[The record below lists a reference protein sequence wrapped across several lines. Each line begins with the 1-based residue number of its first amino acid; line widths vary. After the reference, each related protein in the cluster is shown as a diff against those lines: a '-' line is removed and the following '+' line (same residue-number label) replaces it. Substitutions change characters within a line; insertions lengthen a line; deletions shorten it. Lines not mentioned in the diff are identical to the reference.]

1 MRKRKNLY
9 TVVFVIISTLVFGM
23 ALKAKVEDKKD
34 NTYEKLSV
42 FTQALTLIK
51 GQYVDADK
59 VKDDKD
65 LIYGAIKGMV
75 DTLDPHSSFMTPD
88 MFKEM
93 QIETQG
99 KFGGVGIQIAT
110 VKNQLTVISPID
122 DTPAFKAG
130 IKALDKILKI
140 NGEPTQHM
148 SLSEAVKKMRGP
160 KGTKVT
166 ITIMRDSF
174 KEPKD
179 FVLERDIIKI
189 KSVKTKVFDDI
200 GYLRIT
206 QFQEDTSDELDKA
219 LKEFLNL
226 KVKALVLDLRNNPG
240 GLLNMASEVCDRF
253 LGDGKLLV
261 YTVDRLGKKDLEFI
275 SKKKPLFPNYPMV
288 TLVNSGSASASEIVA
303 GALQDWGRGV
313 IMGIKTFGKGSVQT
327 VIPLSDGS
335 ALRLTTA
342 RYYTPRGRLIQETGI
357 VPDIEV
363 EEAEYYKD
371 EKKDKRF
378 IIREKD
384 LEKHLKNTEI
394 KDRTEIDKT
403 KEKDEVGKDEEL
415 EKEEENMPIIPP
427 SEIDPKIDYQLK
439 RAIELLK
446 GVIILEKSASQTD
459 ESGK

>member
-240 GLLNMASEVCDRF
+240 GLLNMASVVCDRF

-303 GALQDWGRGV
+303 GALQDWGRSV

-394 KDRTEIDKT
+394 KDRNEIDKT

-446 GVIILEKSASQTD
+446 GVIILEKS
-459 ESGK
+459 SGLTAETQK

>member
-342 RYYTPRGRLIQETGI
+342 RYYTPKGRLIQETGI

-446 GVIILEKSASQTD
+446 GVIILEKSASQTA

>member
-1 MRKRKNLY
+1 MLKRKNLY
-9 TVVFVIISTLVFGM
+9 IAIFVIISTFAFGM
-23 ALKAKVEDKKD
+23 VLKAKVEDKKD
-34 NTYEKLSV
+34 SAYEKLSV

-59 VKDDKD
+59 VKDDKE
-65 LIYGAIKGMV
+65 LVYGAIKGMV

-110 VKNQLTVISPID
+110 VKNLLTVISPID

-130 IKALDKILKI
+130 IKALDRILKI
-140 NGEPTQHM
+140 NNESTQHM
-148 SLSEAVKKMRGP
+148 SLSEAVKRMRGP
-160 KGTKVT
+160 KGTTVT

-189 KSVKTKVFDDI
+189 KSVKSKVFNDI

-219 LKEFLNL
+219 LKEFINL
-226 KVKALVLDLRNNPG
+226 KLKGLVIDLRNNPG
-240 GLLNMASEVCDRF
+240 GLLNMASEVCERF
-253 LGDGKLLV
+253 LGDGKMLV
-261 YTVDRLGKKDLEFI
+261 YTVDRSGKKDLQFI
-275 SKKKPLFPNYPMV
+275 SKKKPLFPVNYPIV

-303 GALQDWGRGV
+303 GALQDWGRAI

-342 RYYTPRGRLIQETGI
+342 RYYTPKGRLIQETGI

-363 EEAEYYKD
+363 EEAEFKD
-371 EKKDKRF
+371 EKKENRF

-394 KDRTEIDKT
+394 KDRTEIDQNKG
-403 KEKDEVGKDEEL
+403 KDMVGKDEDL
-415 EKEEENMPIIPP
+415 EKEEENLP
-427 SEIDPKIDYQLK
+427 SMFPAEIDPKKDYQLG
-439 RAIELLK
+439 RALDLLK
-446 GVIILEKSASQTD
+446 GIIILEKSASQTV
-459 ESGK
+459 ETQK